1 MFGSWELTLAERRA
15 RKRDGL
21 ARRVR
26 LEVEELESRVAP
38 AVLTP
43 IQVRHAYG
51 FDQITFQANGKTIA
65 GDGAGQTIAIVNA
78 YDNTR
83 IFQDVDTFD
92 KAFSIGG
99 GKTLYQQYG
108 AASSFLTKVNP
119 QGTPKADRT
128 GGLWNLEAALD
139 VQWVHAIAP
148 AAKIVLVQARTDN
161 YADLFV
167 AVDYARNLPG
177 VVAVSMSWGS
187 AEWANEAQYDYH
199 FTTPKGH
206 LGGSN
211 GIGGPKLPGGVT
223 FVAASGDDG
232 APGGWPAMSPNVLA
246 VGGTSLT
253 VDGAGT
259 YRGEVA
265 WTGSGGGISKYEAK
279 PTFQATV
286 SYSGKR
292 TNPDVA
298 YNGNPSTGVYVYS
311 SMPLNGKV
319 GGWWQ
324 VGGTSAGAPQW
335 AALVAIADQGRAL
348 QGKGSLDSRA
358 QTLPAIYNMPASAF
372 HDVTSGSNGYKAA
385 SGYDL
390 ATGRGSPLAQRVVAD
405 LIRADATGKLPASTS
420 GAAAPKSAAKP
431 LLYFSAVSFTMDN
444 QTNPAGVS
452 RLQASSLG
460 VRDMLAVLIGPASRR
475 MASGTWTRPTSESQV
490 AACWSVPTSY
500 GALPALLEWS
510 GCVPSCRVDSQSGD
524 SVELGLEQAD
534 ELSDL
539 PLEFLPVAPAPEEA
553 PQPDASEPTDQ
564 QLLEAAIASWVAC
577 G

>member
-1 MFGSWELTLAERRA
+1 MLGSWELTFADRRA

-43 IQVRHAYG
+43 IQVRQAYG
-51 FDQITFQANGKTIA
+51 FDQITFQANGKTIV

-78 YDNTR
+78 YDNSR
-83 IFQDVDTFD
+83 IFQDVDTFN

-99 GKTLYQQYG
+99 GRTLYQQYG
-108 AASSFLTKVNP
+108 AASTFLTKFNP
-119 QGTPKADRT
+119 QGTPKADPT
-128 GGLWNLEAALD
+128 GGLWHLEAALD
-139 VQWVHAIAP
+139 VQWAHAIAP
-148 AAKIVLVQARTDN
+148 AAKIVLVQARTDS

-167 AVDYARNLPG
+167 AVDHARNLPG

-187 AEWANEAQYDYH
+187 AEWATEALYDYH

-223 FVAASGDDG
+223 FVAASGDTG

-246 VGGTSLT
+246 VGGTTLT
-253 VDGAGT
+253 VNAAGT
-259 YRGEVA
+259 YQGEVA

-298 YNGNPSTGVYVYS
+298 YNADPSTGVYVYS

-335 AALVAIADQGRAL
+335 AALVAIANQGRAL
-348 QGKGSLDSRA
+348 QGKGALDGRA

-372 HDVTSGSNGYKAA
+372 HDVTKGSNGYKAA
-385 SGYDL
+385 AGYDL
-390 ATGRGSPLAQRVVAD
+390 ATGRGSPYAQRVVAD
-405 LIRADATGKLPASTS
+405 LVRADAAGKLTASTS
-420 GAAAPKSAAKP
+420 SAAAPKTSAKP
-431 LLYFSAVSFTMDN
+431 LLYFSTVGFAMEDRTTPSGT
-444 QTNPAGVS
+444 S
-452 RLQASSLG
+452 RLQASTLG
-460 VRDMLAVLIGPASRR
+460 VRDLLAVLIGPASRR
-475 MASGTWTRPTSESQV
+475 VALGPWTVPGGSAQL
-490 AACWSVPTSY
+490 AACWSVPASDGSLT
-500 GALPALLEWS
+500 ALLEWS
-510 GCVPSCRVDSQSGD
+510 GSVPSCRVDSQSDD
-524 SVELGLEQAD
+524 SAEIGLERAG
-534 ELSDL
+534 EPSDL
-539 PLEFLPVAPAPEEA
+539 PLEFFPVAPAPEES
-553 PQPDASEPTDQ
+553 PQPDESEPTDQ
-564 QLLEAAIASWVAC
+564 QLLEMALASWEA
-577 G
+577 GG

>member
-1 MFGSWELTLAERRA
+1 MFGSWDLTLVECRA

-51 FDQITFQANGKTIA
+51 FDQITFQANGKTIV

-119 QGTPKADRT
+119 QGTPKADPT
-128 GGLWNLEAALD
+128 KGLWHLESALD

-187 AEWANEAQYDYH
+187 AEWATEAKYDFH
-199 FTTPKGH
+199 FTTPNGH

-211 GIGGPKLPGGVT
+211 GIGGAKLPGGVT

-246 VGGTSLT
+246 VGGTTLT
-253 VDGAGT
+253 VDAAGT

-298 YNGNPSTGVYVYS
+298 YNGNPSTGVYVYN

-348 QGKGSLDSRA
+348 QGKGSLDGRA

-431 LLYFSAVSFTMDN
+431 LLYFSAVSFAMDH
-444 QTNPAGVS
+444 QTTPAGIS

-460 VRDMLAVLIGPASRR
+460 VRDLLAVLI
-475 MASGTWTRPTSESQV
+475 RPTSRHVASGIWTTPASASVV
-490 AACWSVPTSY
+490 AACWS
-500 GALPALLEWS
+500 LPIGHSSLPELLQWS
-510 GCVPSCRVDSQSGD
+510 DSVPSCRVDTQADD
-524 SVELGLEQAD
+524 SVDMGLEQTD
-534 ELSDL
+534 EPAELQ
-539 PLEFLPVAPAPEEA
+539 LEFLPVAPAPEEA
-553 PQPDASEPTDQ
+553 PQADEVQPTDQ
-564 QLLEAAIASWVAC
+564 QLLGMAMASCDTC